1 MPAVANF
8 LDKDITAYCKF
19 LDDNRRIVDCVRLS
33 RHCQPWLSRSESDCW
48 QFGRDT
54 VSDGTQW
61 CRHQLCSEHLW
72 RSFSSCLTIGIH
84 YPLQFIHYLLQG
96 TCRSLKVLELFSRFI
111 RPWKSLKML
120 EFDLLILCASTS
132 DFQCNHRISIKKIFS
147 SALPQNSCP
156 STFNLLLAPLIW

>member
-19 LDDNRRIVDCVRLS
+19 LDDNRCIVVCVRLS

-61 CRHQLCSEHLW
+61 CRYQLCSEHLW
-72 RSFSSCLTIGIH
+72 RSFSSCLTIGIY

-96 TCRSLKVLELFSRFI
+96 TCRSLKVLELFSRFL
-111 RPWKSLKML
+111 RPWKSLKTDLVLERLWIFVWKSLKVL
-120 EFDLLILCASTS
+120 EFNLLILCASTS
-132 DFQCNHRISIKKIFS
+132 DFYCNHRI
-147 SALPQNSCP
+147 
-156 STFNLLLAPLIW
+156 LI